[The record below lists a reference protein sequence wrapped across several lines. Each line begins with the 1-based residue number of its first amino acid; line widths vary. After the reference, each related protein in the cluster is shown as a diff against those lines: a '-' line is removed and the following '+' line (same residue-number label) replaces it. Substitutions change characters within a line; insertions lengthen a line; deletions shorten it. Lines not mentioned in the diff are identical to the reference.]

1 MEAKKKISVRLMLIL
16 FALVPLFISSV
27 TLSVVVANIQIQNL
41 EDQTK
46 EELRLAAKT
55 LKEYYEYDL
64 KESIDIEN
72 GFLEYDTS
80 YIDEVST
87 IGVDLTI
94 FRDNI
99 RYMTTIKDENGKRIE
114 GTPASDAVWAEV
126 SKGNEYYSNDV
137 VINGTDYFVYYMP
150 LKDATGLRGMAFS
163 GKTQQE
169 VKAAERQ
176 IYFIIIGMSLLS
188 LILFAVIASLISKK
202 VADPLKKMAGAIEK
216 ISAGET
222 AVDIDAKSNV
232 KETTQ
237 LIMAAD
243 QLTDI
248 LSRAVGNIRT
258 SADTLTETIRQTR
271 DMASES
277 SDATKQIS
285 ESMQALTQTT
295 MNMTSNVQDIND
307 NMSRMSDIIEQT
319 IKNVDNLNNNA
330 GAMSEANKDAT
341 DRIGSVVK
349 SSESSGAAIADIV
362 EQINKTNAAVSKIN
376 EMVDLITGIASQTN
390 LLSLNASIEA
400 ARAGEA
406 GRGFAVVAG
415 EIKTL
420 AEQSDVSAN
429 QIKAIVKEVG
439 ESSMLCVEQAEVVKE
454 AITREKELLNASQD
468 SFTVLD
474 NNIKGAVEEIMAV
487 SAVTAQLETIKETIL
502 SAVTD
507 LSAISEE
514 TTATNE
520 EVAAAIA
527 NISANVDNVS
537 ENTDTMN
544 NLSDDLVKTVAYFK

>member
-390 LLSLNASIEA
+390 LLSLNASSEA

>member
-16 FALVPLFISSV
+16 FALVPVFISSV
-27 TLSVVVANIQIQNL
+27 ILSIVVANIQIQNL

-150 LKDATGLRGMAFS
+150 LKDETGLRGMAFS

-474 NNIKGAVEEIMAV
+474 NNIKGAVEEITAV

>member
-27 TLSVVVANIQIQNL
+27 ILSVVVANIQIQNL

-169 VKAAERQ
+169 VKAAERK

-474 NNIKGAVEEIMAV
+474 NNIKGAVEEITAV

>member
-27 TLSVVVANIQIQNL
+27 ILSVVVANIQIQNL

-137 VINGTDYFVYYMP
+137 VINGIDYFVYYMP